1 MLSKAEIRQD
11 IKKKQH
17 QFTKTEQKSASSN
30 IAHQLKTYL
39 TTHAIT
45 QVALFYPTTT
55 EPQLPI
61 NWLLNQFTTCYAPKY
76 IQNNYQFVE
85 LIPPYNTKKGHFNID
100 EPTTYQAANP
110 DILYSQHTAVLVPG
124 IAFTNKGHRIGHGAG
139 IYDRLLPPFKG
150 PLIGLGFNYQ
160 IVNAIPKESHDIN
173 CHVVIYEKN

>member
-17 QFTKTEQKSASSN
+17 QFTKTEQKNASSN

-61 NWLLNQFTTCYAPKY
+61 NWLLEHFTTCYA
-76 IQNNYQFVE
+76 
-85 LIPPYNTKKGHFNID
+85 LIHMHNT
-100 EPTTYQAANP
+100 
-110 DILYSQHTAVLVPG
+110 
-124 IAFTNKGHRIGHGAG
+124 
-139 IYDRLLPPFKG
+139 
-150 PLIGLGFNYQ
+150 
-160 IVNAIPKESHDIN
+160 
-173 CHVVIYEKN
+173 